1 LFLFLCV
8 TLVNISLNFI
18 CQISSFYFLLILISP
33 LDTPQNMINPVCSR
47 RVAHLKRFRVN
58 GFLKY
63 YFQCTKKCSASSCA
77 EGGVTCFVLFFLCQ
91 SFKHTKF
98 LFFLH
103 AHLLLV
109 VFVFFLHAH
118 LLLVVFVLV
127 FSNLTSLH
135 LSCTLPYSSVTSF
148 SIFINTCK
156 YFTILLQ

>member
-1 LFLFLCV
+1 MLKTINASLELMHMMPVADQEKYRQKRYDSWQPFCWSLFLFLFV

-77 EGGVTCFVLFFLCQ
+77 EGGVTCFVLFCFLCQ

-98 LFFLH
+98 HFFFYMLI
-103 AHLLLV
+103 
-109 VFVFFLHAH
+109 
-118 LLLVVFVLV
+118 
-127 FSNLTSLH
+127 
-135 LSCTLPYSSVTSF
+135 Y
-148 SIFINTCK
+148 
-156 YFTILLQ
+156 Y

>member
-1 LFLFLCV
+1 LFLCV

-109 VFVFFLHAH
+109 VFV
-118 LLLVVFVLV
+118 LV